1 MLIPPFCPYSECAN
15 HTALP
20 ITGRWYHLAGSY
32 HTTVSGTV
40 TRFICLGCGRTFSEQ
55 TFRLDY
61 FVKRKLSYRRIF
73 TYMTNCGGIRAT
85 ARVLG
90 VSHQAISNR
99 LGRLARQSMAL
110 QADLLSAFTPKESLV
125 TDGFESF
132 VKDQYQ
138 PNNIHLL
145 VGKNSQFLFAYDYA
159 HLRRKGRMTDEQKEE
174 RSRREQHYIRERRTI
189 SQSFKQIADMVEQFA
204 LRRYSALNGGG
215 RKRLCLH
222 SDEKFE
228 YQEVLKQSPILQELR
243 RREMFFHLTTSSR
256 LVRSVRN
263 PLFAVNYFDREIR
276 KDNADH
282 VRQTVRFSRNVNS
295 ALERLAVYQLY
306 HNFFKPYRVG
316 DIELRE
322 CSHADRAGIGEA
334 RLETGLENI
343 FSIRKFF
350 SHVRL
355 NWSQMLVWARM
366 VGTLDKNDGVFW
378 PKYVWM

>member
-1 MLIPPFCPYSECAN
+1 MLFLPFCPYSECAN

-20 ITGRWYHLAGSY
+20 ITGRWYHIAGSY
-32 HTTVSGTV
+32 ESKVNGTV

-73 TYMTNCGGIRAT
+73 NHLTNCGGIRAT
-85 ARVLG
+85 ARLLG

-110 QADLLSAFTPKESLV
+110 HADLLSAFTPNESLV

-145 VGKNSQFLFAYDYA
+145 VGKNSQFLFTYDYA
-159 HLRRKGRMTDEQKEE
+159 HLRRKGRMTDQQKEE
-174 RSRREQHYIRERRTI
+174 RRRRERQYIRERRTI
-189 SQSFKQIADMVEQFA
+189 SQSFQHIADMVEQFA
-204 LRRYSALNGGG
+204 LRKYSTSIGGA
-215 RKRLCLH
+215 RKGVCLY

-228 YQEVLKQSPILQELR
+228 YQEVLKHSQVLQELKR
-243 RREMFFHLTTSSR
+243 RTMFFHFTISSR

-282 VRQTVRFSRNVNS
+282 VRETLRFSRNVNS
-295 ALERLAVYQLY
+295 SLERLAVYQLY
-306 HNFFKPYRVG
+306 HNFFKPYRVD

-322 CSHADRAGIGEA
+322 SSHAEIAGIGGS
-334 RLETGLENI
+334 RLQQGLENI
-343 FSIRKFF
+343 FSMRKFF
-350 SHVRL
+350 THVRL

-378 PKYVWM
+378 PQYVWM